1 MPSDYMITTITR
13 ADRPNSAQSASGGSR
28 TPNVFMGCKAKV
40 IPYELKCDIAG
51 VVRAFEFVNAADGYL
66 PGGNCMLRAR
76 IGHAVLTEC
85 GISSR
90 VVCGAL
96 LYRVGKHR
104 IRDMLRYCLPDNT
117 GGYYEGY
124 ACGHLWI
131 EVDDDIVDF
140 LLRPLGRRGA
150 DAVRD
155 HHRSGRWQTGAGG
168 VECRAAGI
176 HLAICT
182 FSEVPW
188 RPRGRPTVGHMW
200 YGPWSS
206 GCSPNYGVYD
216 RLMEETAPSNRGF
229 VADARL
235 RAADCRITRA

>member
-1 MPSDYMITTITR
+1 MAIIIARWRIILHRHEVDGYNSKRRRFRRRSFERKIAMPSDYMITTITR
-13 ADRPNSAQSASGGSR
+13 ADRPNSAQSASGGSS
-28 TPNVFMGCKAKV
+28 TLNVFMGCKAKV

-66 PGGNCMLRAR
+66 PGGNSMLRAR

-90 VVCGAL
+90 VVCGAR

-140 LLRPLGRRGA
+140 CPAIGSPRRRCWTRRPPIRTMA
-150 DAVRD
+150 
-155 HHRSGRWQTGAGG
+155 SWGRWSG
-168 VECRAAGI
+168 VSCRRNSFGNLHI
-176 HLAICT
+176 L
-182 FSEVPW
+182 
-188 RPRGRPTVGHMW
+188 
-200 YGPWSS
+200 
-206 GCSPNYGVYD
+206 
-216 RLMEETAPSNRGF
+216 
-229 VADARL
+229 
-235 RAADCRITRA
+235 

>member
-1 MPSDYMITTITR
+1 
-13 ADRPNSAQSASGGSR
+13 
-28 TPNVFMGCKAKV
+28 MGCKAKV

-96 LYRVGKHR
+96 LFRVGKHR

-140 LLRPLGRRGA
+140 CSGHWVAEAQMLYETTTDPDDGKLGP
-150 DAVRD
+150 VEW
-155 HHRSGRWQTGAGG
+155 SVVPPEFIWQSA
-168 VECRAAGI
+168 
-176 HLAICT
+176 HSLK
-182 FSEVPW
+182 VPW

-200 YGPWSS
+200 YGPWS

-235 RAADCRITRA
+235 RQRIAELPALNAINRS